1 MRKRERGST
10 VPNFLMNK
18 GMYAGMLEATRL
30 TKAGRLH
37 EATAAIQRTLR
48 GMLVPDV
55 ATDTFSRTT
64 DAPVE
69 DDSRVIDVT
78 PLPTT
83 ELTDTQPSWRA
94 VVSKGQFLTGSYTN
108 QAGTRTYKLYIPS
121 GYRGQALP
129 LVVMLHGCMQTPD
142 DFAAGTRM
150 NELAEEHQCFVV
162 YPAQAHAA
170 NGSKCW
176 NWFKAAD

>member
-1 MRKRERGST
+1 MKG
-10 VPNFLMNK
+10 

-30 TKAGRLH
+30 THAGRLH

-48 GMLVPDV
+48 GTLVPDV
-55 ATDTFSRTT
+55 AADTLSRTT

-69 DDSRVIDVT
+69 GAFRVIDVT
-78 PLPTT
+78 PPPMT
-83 ELTDTQPSWRA
+83 EPTDTQPSWRA
-94 VVSKGQFLTGSYTN
+94 SVPSGQFLTGSYTN

-129 LVVMLHGCMQTPD
+129 LVVMLHGCTQTPD

-150 NELAEEHQCFVV
+150 N
-162 YPAQAHAA
+162 
-170 NGSKCW
+170 
-176 NWFKAAD
+176 